1 MAMFRHCS
9 LLLSGSV
16 LLVLAL
22 GICMV
27 VVLTER
33 ARALAE
39 MQTEFVLGVSHELRT
54 PVTVI
59 QVAADNLKK
68 GLVENSEQAHKYG
81 EIIHSHASELS
92 NMIEETLAYTRMQP
106 ATLIR
111 HRTLIIPEQIVRDA
125 LAGNESALRNAGM
138 EVELDVEPRLP
149 PVNADVRL
157 LKRCLDTLIQNAIKY
172 AAAGGWIAIRAK
184 KVSKPEGMRVQVS
197 VEDRGPGISSADLPH
212 VFEPFYRGKHGE
224 ASQVPGIGLGL
235 TLVKRV
241 AEAHGG
247 AVEAVSADGA
257 QFSIFLPFSPLQ
269 PDSQEAARPAQRR
282 LGRETR

>member
-1 MAMFRHCS
+1 
-9 LLLSGSV
+9 
-16 LLVLAL
+16 
-22 GICMV
+22 
-27 VVLTER
+27 
-33 ARALAE
+33 
-39 MQTEFVLGVSHELRT
+39 VSHELRT
-54 PVTVI
+54 PVTVF

-81 EIIHSHASELS
+81 EIIHTHASELS
-92 NMIEETLAYTRMQP
+92 NMIEETLAYARMQS

-111 HRTLIIPEQIVRDA
+111 HRALVAPEQIVRDA
-125 LAGNESALRNAGM
+125 LAGNEPALRSAGI

-149 PVNADVRL
+149 SVNADVGL

-197 VEDRGPGISSADLPH
+197 VEDRGPGISSADLLH

-269 PDSQEAARPAQRR
+269 PESQEAARPAQRR